1 MPTASTQRDPRSIV
15 TPDAFHVSE
24 ALLGKPLA
32 PPGRRLVA
40 LFIDLIVT
48 GIVTA
53 VTRSFALVLGVVV
66 AGLLMRAGFKR
77 TPVQGSVF
85 GRAMRFSVGCL
96 GFFVAATT
104 AVVWASCGIGMV
116 GDRDDGG
123 DGVRGFDVGAEAS
136 STAGRVLGALAGAGV
151 VRAYEGVGTLDEAER
166 VTRELVEVSEELGV
180 SSSDLRDFL
189 AATVP
194 EDAVWA
200 GEADAM
206 FDRVL
211 PATAEASPDAG
222 SPELEESLAELT
234 DQEALGEY
242 LALLRAGDADE
253 ASRDRRAALGS
264 RLAPLLAAD
273 TLGRLAE
280 RIEELERTNRSQ
292 RRDLER
298 MTEAV
303 DEAGSGGLFGAVR
316 EFADELGFGF
326 GWWALYLTVFLSVW
340 KGQTVG
346 KRMMGI
352 RVVRLDG
359 SPLTWWVAFE
369 RAGGYAAGFAT
380 GLLGFA
386 QVYWDANRQAIHD
399 RIAGTVVV
407 DDRAEN
413 VPDWESAL

>member
-1 MPTASTQRDPRSIV
+1 MHTSSTQRDPRSIV

-32 PPGRRLVA
+32 PPKRRLAA
-40 LFIDLIVT
+40 LLIDLVVI
-48 GIVTA
+48 GIVTL

-104 AVVWASCGIGMV
+104 AVVWASCGVGMV
-116 GDRDDGG
+116 GDGRGDGDGG
-123 DGVRGFDVGAEAS
+123 RGFDVGAEGS
-136 STAGRVLGALAGAGV
+136 STAGRVLGALADAGV
-151 VRAYEGVGTLDEAER
+151 VRAFEEVETLDEAER
-166 VTRELVEVSEELGV
+166 VTRELVEVAEGLGV
-180 SSSDLRDFL
+180 SSSDLRNFL
-189 AATVP
+189 AAAVP
-194 EDAVWA
+194 EDATWA
-200 GEADAM
+200 DEADAM

-211 PATAEASPDAG
+211 PATVDAAPEEEALG
-222 SPELEESLAELT
+222 LEEDLAELS
-234 DQEALGEY
+234 DDEALSEY
-242 LALLRAGDADE
+242 VGLLRADDAADE
-253 ASRDRRAALGS
+253 ANRDRRAALGA
-264 RLAPLLAAD
+264 RLAPLVASD
-273 TLGRLAE
+273 TLGTLAA
-280 RIEELERTNRSQ
+280 RIESLERTNRSQ
-292 RRDLER
+292 QRDLER
-298 MTEAV
+298 MTEAA
-303 DEAGSGGLFGAVR
+303 EADSGGLFGGLR

-326 GWWALYLTVFLSVW
+326 GWWALYLTIFLSVW

-407 DDRAEN
+407 DDRAET
-413 VPDWESAL
+413 VADWESAL